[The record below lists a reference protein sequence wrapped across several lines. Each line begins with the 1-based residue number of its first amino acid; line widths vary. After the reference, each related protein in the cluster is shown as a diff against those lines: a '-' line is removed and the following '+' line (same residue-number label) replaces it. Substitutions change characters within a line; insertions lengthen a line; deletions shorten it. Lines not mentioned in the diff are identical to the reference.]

1 MLQVQTPVAV
11 VDTNVQRRSSKTK
24 AATIKAAH
32 AFVDYLYSPGAQA
45 DFAAAGFR
53 YVCICACACE
63 MDNILLKSGC
73 IIWGSL
79 MPSGGAMLPQSGLSQ
94 VFSPFL
100 GRMVSA
106 HLIKAEGLFNT
117 GSTGPDSCR

>member
-53 YVCICACACE
+53 YVRICAVVLVPVTPPA
-63 MDNILLKSGC
+63 SGHYLGASFGGAGC
-73 IIWGSL
+73 HL
-79 MPSGGAMLPQSGLSQ
+79 EAFVRPLSGGQP
-94 VFSPFL
+94 PFR
-100 GRMVSA
+100 GV
-106 HLIKAEGLFNT
+106 
-117 GSTGPDSCR
+117 